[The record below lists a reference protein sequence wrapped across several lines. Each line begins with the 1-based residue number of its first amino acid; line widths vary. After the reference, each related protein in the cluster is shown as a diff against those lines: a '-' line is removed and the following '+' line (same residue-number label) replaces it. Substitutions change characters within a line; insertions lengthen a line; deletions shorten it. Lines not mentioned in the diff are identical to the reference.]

1 MSKTYHII
9 PIFVPHRGCP
19 HDCVFCNQRKI
30 TGLSTEI
37 TDKDVDDTIKEYLKT
52 IPKSNKKLE
61 VAFFGGSFT
70 GIDIKVQKELLDV
83 AKEYK
88 EKGLI
93 DNIRLSTRPDYID
106 KEILDILK
114 GKKVDTIELGVQ
126 SLDKDVLEKSNRGH
140 TMEDV
145 INASNLIKR
154 YGFNLGLQM
163 MVGLP
168 GDTVEKS
175 INTAKQIISL
185 SPDFVRIYPTL
196 VVKDTH
202 LENMYLDRNYKSLTL
217 EEGVFVSSILLMLFK
232 VNDIGVIRI
241 GLQPTDNISLNKD
254 LVAGPFH
261 PSFRQMVESELYRIV
276 IDKFMSENTITNDII
291 IEVNNSIVSNIIGQK
306 KKNKSYLKKKYNIKN
321 FKINGT
327 NIPRD
332 YMAFYNNN
340 KYNKIN
346 INKYI
351 YDYLKE
357 KNII

>member
-140 TMEDV
+140 TIEDV

-332 YMAFYNNN
+332 YMAFYYNN

-357 KNII
+357 KDII